1 MGLAAAACT
10 LLGMG
15 ASEAAVTYSWQ
26 QSGPDVLL
34 SVTGTMDVTGWTNV
48 TNSNSET
55 GARFDNYTYT
65 DPMIGQVTS
74 QDFQLSDPYPNQPIL
89 VSPSGSL
96 VLSPWQSLT
105 GAQNVIGTHESGE
118 PPMYWRILGGDS
130 PTAYAYFPTNEVV
143 SNSVSINSQYKFS
156 GQTLDGMFGSGF
168 TWGGGAHIATIG
180 GNQVNFQVVPE
191 PSSSLLVAGAA
202 LIFATS
208 RRRKR
213 HA

>member
-34 SVTGTMDVTGWTNV
+34 SVTGTMDVTGWSSV
-48 TNSNSET
+48 PSSNQET
-55 GARFDNYTYT
+55 VAKFDNYTYT
-65 DPMIGQVTS
+65 DPMMGQVTS
-74 QDFQLSDPYPNQPIL
+74 QDFQLFVSYPNSPVL

-105 GAQNVIGTHESGE
+105 GAQNLVGSLESGG
-118 PPMYWRILGGDS
+118 PPMYWRFYGGS
-130 PTAYAYFPTNEVV
+130 YPTAYAYFPTNEVV